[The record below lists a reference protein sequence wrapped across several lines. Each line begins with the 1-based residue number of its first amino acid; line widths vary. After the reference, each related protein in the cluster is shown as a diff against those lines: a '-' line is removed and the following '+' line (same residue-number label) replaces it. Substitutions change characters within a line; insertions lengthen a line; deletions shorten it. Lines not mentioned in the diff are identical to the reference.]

1 MLSNT
6 LLPLLGLLSLGMA
19 APLAH
24 TKRALPRLGGV
35 NLAGCDSGMNTDGSS
50 GTTYCPVTE
59 QIAHFV
65 SKGANIFRLP
75 VGWQYLVG
83 STTDSSSKALDAT
96 FFAKYDNLVQASLK
110 TGAYVMIDLHNYA
123 RWNGQIVGQ
132 GGPADADLASLWS
145 LIAKKYA
152 NQPKVIFGIMN
163 EPHDVDISKWATT
176 VQASV
181 NAIRA
186 AGATT
191 QSIALPGNEW
201 THPEAW
207 SRGSN
212 DPLLNVKDPADASG
226 SLLIIDAHKY
236 YDGDGSG
243 TNAECSTN
251 GVQVFTEFRT
261 WLKKVGR
268 KAIISETGGGNTAS
282 CQTAVGDAMK
292 YISSNTDA
300 FIGFTIW
307 SAGSFDSSYVLSI
320 TPNGETD
327 NQLFVKAVQPYLPG
341 SSGST
346 PAPVS
351 SSKAVSSAA
360 SSTTKAPSSSATSA
374 KISTSSSTGRP
385 VTSPSLSTTATRSST
400 TARSTAPSS
409 SAGISSARSSTT
421 AKPSTPAPTSA
432 VVSVSSKPATASSA
446 RPSSTTSD
454 ASVPSPTANPGP
466 GSGGLQTYKGALGGI
481 SAPAVTASGKQYTT
495 NGRTFNF
502 LIDALNASCYAQM
515 DRCQNAAN
523 SSGNKGDLTVS
534 NCNGQQVQEC
544 LKVASSSSA

>member
-1 MLSNT
+1 MLLNT
-6 LLPLLGLLSLGMA
+6 LIPLLGLLGLGMA
-19 APLAH
+19 APLVH
-24 TKRALPRLGGV
+24 PKRALPRLGGV
-35 NLAGCDSGMNTDGSS
+35 NLAGCDFGMNTDGSS
-50 GTTYCPVTE
+50 GTTYCPGTE
-59 QIAHFV
+59 QIAHFA

-83 STTDSSSKALDAT
+83 STTDSSSKALDPNY
-96 FFAKYDNLVQASLK
+96 FAKYDTLVQASLQ
-110 TGAYVMIDLHNYA
+110 TGAYVMIDVHNYA

-132 GGPADADLASLWS
+132 GGPAEADLANLWS

-207 SRGSN
+207 TRGSN
-212 DPLLNVKDPADASG
+212 DALLNVKDPADASG

-236 YDGDGSG
+236 FDSDGSG
-243 TNAECSTN
+243 TNAECTTN
-251 GVQVFTEFRT
+251 GVQVFTEFRN
-261 WLKKVGR
+261 WLQKVGR

-282 CQTAVGDAMK
+282 CQTAVGEAMK

-320 TPNGETD
+320 TPNGDTD

-341 SSGST
+341 SSGLT

-351 SSKAVSSAA
+351 SSKAVSSVALSTSKAPA
-360 SSTTKAPSSSATSA
+360 SS
-374 KISTSSSTGRP
+374 STSSKVS
-385 VTSPSLSTTATRSST
+385 
-400 TARSTAPSS
+400 APAS
-409 SAGISSARSSTT
+409 
-421 AKPSTPAPTSA
+421 
-432 VVSVSSKPATASSA
+432 SSA
-446 RPSSTTSD
+446 RPTSSAALSTSAIRSSTVVKSSTSVSTARTSTSIKPSTLSSTSVAVSISAKPVTSTSAKPSSTS
-454 ASVPSPTANPGP
+454 ASATAPSATSSAGA
-466 GSGGLQTYKGALGGI
+466 GSGGLQTFKGALGGI
-481 SAPAVTASGKQYTT
+481 SAPAVTASGNQYTT

-502 LIDALNASCYAQM
+502 LVDALNASCYAQM
-515 DRCQNAAN
+515 DKCQNAAN

-544 LKVASSSSA
+544 LKVASSASA